1 MSLLRSSSQ
10 YWGKEAFSVDVRR
23 RRSAFGNIE
32 NFLWERRRLI
42 ERKVQKV
49 NTKSIGVAAL
59 A

>member
-1 MSLLRSSSQ
+1 
-10 YWGKEAFSVDVRR
+10 VDVRR
-23 RRSAFGNIE
+23 RRSTIGNIE

>member
-1 MSLLRSSSQ
+1 
-10 YWGKEAFSVDVRR
+10 VDVRR
-23 RRSAFGNIE
+23 RRSAIGNIE
-32 NFLWERRRLI
+32 NFLWERRRI

>member
-23 RRSAFGNIE
+23 RRSAIGNIE
-32 NFLWERRRLI
+32 NFLWERRRI